1 MKKKKSDNQSPADF
15 KNNPFRPLRGFTTQT
30 PSAKKTG
37 TLLQKKEQRKE
48 QPSEDEGALFLRAV
62 SGARRIE
69 RDEEPA
75 AGTVAQKKAEKPDAA
90 VTEDHELFLKAMQK
104 IGTTLRDRLPVEAEL
119 DEPERRSP
127 TSRMRQLKRG
137 SIRIGDE
144 LDLHGYLR
152 DEALARLERFIAA
165 ACSRGLDAVLVI
177 TGKGVNSPEGPVL
190 RGAAAAWLGGRG
202 KGMVAEFSPAPRD
215 KGGSGAFVVFLKK
228 K

>member
-1 MKKKKSDNQSPADF
+1 MKKKKTEKLPPADF
-15 KNNPFRPLRGFTTQT
+15 KNNPFRPLKGFTPQT

-37 TLLQKKEQRKE
+37 TLPQRKE
-48 QPSEDEGALFLRAV
+48 QPSEDDGALFLRAV
-62 SGARRIE
+62 AGARKIE

-75 AGTVAQKKAEKPDAA
+75 AGPADQKKAEKRVVEA
-90 VTEDHELFLKAMQK
+90 TGDHELFLKAMQK
-104 IGTTLRDRLPVEAEL
+104 IGTTLRDQLQEEEEL
-119 DEPERRSP
+119 DEPGRRAS

-152 DEALARLERFIAA
+152 DEALARLERFIAG
-165 ACSRGLDAVLVI
+165 ACNRGLDAVLVI

>member
-1 MKKKKSDNQSPADF
+1 MKKKKTEKLPTADF
-15 KNNPFRPLRGFTTQT
+15 KNNPFRPLKGFTPLT
-30 PSAKKTG
+30 PTTKKTG
-37 TLLQKKEQRKE
+37 TLSPGKE
-48 QPSEDEGALFLRAV
+48 QPSEDDGTLFLRAV
-62 SGARRIE
+62 AGARKIE

-75 AGTVAQKKAEKPDAA
+75 AGPADQKKAEKRVVEAPG
-90 VTEDHELFLKAMQK
+90 DHELFLKAMQK
-104 IGTTLRDRLPVEAEL
+104 IGTTLQDQRQDEEEL
-119 DEPERRSP
+119 DEPGRRAP

-137 SIRIGDE
+137 SIRIEDE

-152 DEALARLERFIAA
+152 DEALARLERFIAG